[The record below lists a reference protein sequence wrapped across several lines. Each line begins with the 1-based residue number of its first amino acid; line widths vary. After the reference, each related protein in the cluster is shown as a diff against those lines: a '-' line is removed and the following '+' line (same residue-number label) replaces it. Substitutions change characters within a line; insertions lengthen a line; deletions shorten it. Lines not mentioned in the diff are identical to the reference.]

1 MRVKKNRE
9 RLQNIILYIVLIL
22 VALVFL
28 SPLVWVVSTSFK
40 PMNEIFTRVVH
51 WIPKAPTLDHYVQA
65 VTDYPLWIWMKNSFI
80 IAGANILFSFI
91 FFVMPAFALAVSEF
105 RGKTILVFL
114 MMATLMIP
122 RELSAIFSYKI
133 IAKIG
138 ILDTTGAVV
147 LPQLAES
154 ICVFLMYN
162 FFKNVPREYLESF
175 ELDGGNKL
183 VALLK
188 IYLPLS
194 GPSIAVMII
203 LTFVNSW
210 NNFFWPLLVTFTE
223 KSRTLPVGL
232 ATIMT
237 SYSESSAARQYG
249 LLMAISLLASLP
261 TMVVFLALQKQF
273 IESVA
278 ASGVKG

>member
-1 MRVKKNRE
+1 MQSKKKKEQIVKV
-9 RLQNIILYIVLIL
+9 ILYIVLVL
-22 VALVFL
+22 VAFL
-28 SPLVWVVSTSFK
+28 FLAPMLWVVSTSFK
-40 PMNEIFTRVVH
+40 PMAEIFTKVVH
-51 WIPKAPTLDHYVQA
+51 WIPHEQTMDNYIQA
-65 VTDYPLWIWMKNSFI
+65 VTEYPLWTWMKNSVITAVVTIVLAFV
-80 IAGANILFSFI
+80 FY
-91 FFVMPAFALAVSEF
+91 VMPAYALAISDF
-105 RGKTILVFL
+105 RGKTVLIFL
-114 MMATLMIP
+114 MMATMMIP

-133 IAKIG
+133 VAKMG
-138 ILDTTGAVV
+138 ILDTTAAVV

-154 ICVFLMYN
+154 ICVFLLYN
-162 FFKNVPREYLESF
+162 FFKNVPREYLESC
-175 ELDGGNKL
+175 ELDGGSKL
-183 VALLK
+183 KALIK

-194 GPSIAVMII
+194 GPSISVMII

-210 NNFFWPLLVTFTE
+210 NNFFWPLLVTFTD

-261 TMVVFLALQKQF
+261 TIVVFLSLQKRF